1 MKISPA
7 AILLALVMAPASA
20 FAADLGIPQSA
31 VSETAVALGTGWDI
45 RGDIGYD
52 MEDPIKLNTDQSALL
67 VGAPF
72 TPNPASMVP
81 SSQWKSNFNAAVGF
95 GYKFTDN
102 IRADLTFQT
111 PGVLSSKMSTPL
123 PIYCA
128 YPTSQVPGVGYYN
141 NPADTCSSMADL
153 SQRNYT
159 FLANAYY
166 DVGTWFD
173 ITPYV
178 GAGAGVNI
186 ATTTGSLTATPLN
199 PMAPVAAAPN
209 LWLTNIGTVGAPVY
223 TPSNPQPKV
232 GFPGQGQNQKISV
245 TKSNFAFA
253 LMAGFGIE
261 LTQNATLEI
270 GYQYLNVGNNTIAIN
285 NYLGQTIKQNG
296 ASQSVHVGIR
306 YLID

>member
-1 MKISPA
+1 
-7 AILLALVMAPASA
+7 
-20 FAADLGIPQSA
+20 
-31 VSETAVALGTGWDI
+31 
-45 RGDIGYD
+45 
-52 MEDPIKLNTDQSALL
+52 
-67 VGAPF
+67 
-72 TPNPASMVP
+72 
-81 SSQWKSNFNAAVGF
+81 
-95 GYKFTDN
+95 
-102 IRADLTFQT
+102 
-111 PGVLSSKMSTPL
+111 
-123 PIYCA
+123 
-128 YPTSQVPGVGYYN
+128 
-141 NPADTCSSMADL
+141 MADL

-166 DVGTWFD
+166 DIGTWFD
-173 ITPYV
+173 VTPYV

-199 PMAPVAAAPN
+199 PTAPVAAAPN
-209 LWLTNIGTVGAPVY
+209 LWVTNTGA
-223 TPSNPQPKV
+223 TLNPQPKI

-270 GYQYLNVGNNTIAIN
+270 GYQYLNVGNNTIAVN